1 MIFPGMDPYLEHP
14 WMWQG
19 FHTALIVYIRDQLQP
34 RLRPRYVAAVEER
47 VFLDVPDRY
56 VRPDVSVRTVPPGPA
71 PRPVSG
77 RESGGVAVMEE
88 VEVDDPLIVRA
99 RVEPVSERYV
109 AILDLHAGQRVVT
122 VIEVVSPTNKQTG
135 PGRDSYVTKQEEVL
149 SGDVH
154 LVEIDL
160 LRHGTHVVAVPEKDA
175 RQRAGPYDSL
185 TCVNRAAG
193 QRDLYEL
200 YPRRLPDRLPRIRIP
215 LADGDRDVVLDV
227 QAVVAQAYDAGAY
240 RSRIDYSRPCD
251 PPLAAVDNAW
261 AEGLVREA
269 AGKTS

>member
-1 MIFPGMDPYLEHP
+1 VSLIFPGMDPYLEHP
-14 WMWQG
+14 VLWLDV
-19 FHTALIVYIRDQLQP
+19 HASLVVYIREQLQP
-34 RLRPRYVAAVEER
+34 RLRPRYVAAIEQR
-47 VFLDVPDRY
+47 VYLEGPDRNIH
-56 VRPDVSVRTVPPGPA
+56 PDVSVRETRPGPA
-71 PRPVSG
+71 RQHEG
-77 RESGGVAVMEE
+77 GGVAVMEA

-99 RVEPVSERYV
+99 RVEPVREAYV
-109 AILDLHAGQRVVT
+109 AILDLHASQRVVT

-160 LRHGTHVVAVPEKDA
+160 LRRGPHVLAVPEKDA
-175 RQRAGPYDSL
+175 RQRAGRYDSL

-200 YPRRLPDRLPRIRIP
+200 YPRRLRDRLPRIRIP
-215 LADGDRDVVLDV
+215 LADGDGDVVLDI

-240 RSRIDYSRPCD
+240 RDRIDYSRPCD
-251 PPLAAVDNAW
+251 PPLAADDNAW

>member
-1 MIFPGMDPYLEHP
+1 MSLIFPGMDPYLEHP
-14 WMWQG
+14 VLWTG
-19 FHTALIVYIRDQLQP
+19 LHSRLIVYIADALGP

-47 VFLDVPDRY
+47 VYLEGPDRSI
-56 VRPDVSVRTVPPGPA
+56 RPDVSVRETRPGPA
-71 PRPVSG
+71 RQ
-77 RESGGVAVMEE
+77 REGGGVAVMEE

-99 RVEPVSERYV
+99 RVESVSEKYV

-122 VIEVVSPTNKQTG
+122 VIEVVSPTNKQAG
-135 PGRDSYVTKQEEVL
+135 PGRTSYLDKQTEVL
-149 SGDVH
+149 AGDVQ

-160 LRHGTHVVAVPEKDA
+160 LRHGTHVVAVPERDA
-175 RQRAGPYDSL
+175 RQRAGRYDSL

-200 YPRRLPDRLPRIRIP
+200 YPRRLRDRLPRIRP
-215 LADGDRDVVLDV
+215 F
-227 QAVVAQAYDAGAY
+227 
-240 RSRIDYSRPCD
+240 D
-251 PPLAAVDNAW
+251 PPLAVDDNAW